1 MLNPGNVLQLNEA
14 PMRFLSEGHI
24 NQLLH
29 EYGYGLLGLVVCLE
43 AIGLPMPGESLVIAA
58 ALYAGATHELNIGLV
73 VAVTAA
79 AAIIGDNIGYAVG
92 REVGARLVR
101 RYGPYVGITEERLKI
116 GQYMFERYGT
126 KVVFFGRFI
135 AVLRTL
141 AALLAGI
148 TEMHWTHFL
157 IANAAGGILW
167 ASIYGFGAYMLGK
180 QVQSLTGPAAI
191 VFGIGGAA
199 AIATS
204 IWLARRHER
213 RLAAEAERALSAE
226 PPG

>member
-1 MLNPGNVLQLNEA
+1 MPFFA
-14 PMRFLSEGHI
+14 EGHI

-43 AIGLPMPGESLVIAA
+43 AMGLPLPGESLVVAA

-73 VAVTAA
+73 VVVTAA
-79 AAIIGDNIGYAVG
+79 AAIVGDNIGYAIG

-101 RYGPYVGITEERLKI
+101 RYGRYVGITEERLRI
-116 GQYMFERYGT
+116 GRYMFERHGA

-157 IANAAGGILW
+157 VANAAGGILW
-167 ASIYGFGAYMLGK
+167 ASVYGFGAYLLGK
-180 QVQSLTGPAAI
+180 QVERLTGPAAI
-191 VFGIGGAA
+191 VFGIGAVA

-204 IWLARRHER
+204 IWLARRNER
-213 RLAAEAERALSAE
+213 RLAAEAERALSAK

>member
-1 MLNPGNVLQLNEA
+1 
-14 PMRFLSEGHI
+14 
-24 NQLLH
+24 
-29 EYGYGLLGLVVCLE
+29 
-43 AIGLPMPGESLVIAA
+43 
-58 ALYAGATHELNIGLV
+58 
-73 VAVTAA
+73 
-79 AAIIGDNIGYAVG
+79 AIIGDNIGYAVG

-116 GQYMFERYGT
+116 GQYLFERHGT

-167 ASIYGFGAYMLGK
+167 ASIYGFGAYLLGK
-180 QVQSLTGPAAI
+180 QVQNLTGPAAI

-213 RLAAEAERALSAE
+213 RLAAKADRALSAE